1 MRRYWLVFSQAVTVL
16 LAAYFV
22 VATLQ
27 PDWVGRAGSASRATG
42 VNLLEAPAPTV
53 GALPAGSFRQAAQR
67 ASAAVVS
74 INTSKAAP
82 RNPHANDPWFR
93 FFFGDQDG
101 QPQVGLGSGVIISP
115 DGYILTNNHVVEGA
129 DEVLVELSD
138 GRQFK
143 ASDIKTD
150 EQSDLAVLRIKAAE
164 PLPAAALGDSDTME
178 IGDWVLAVGNPF
190 ELELTVSAGII
201 SSKGRTLAAGKRANF
216 LQTDAAI
223 NPGNSGGPL
232 VNLDGEVIG
241 INTAI
246 ATNSGSYQ
254 GVGFA
259 IPINLA
265 KWVTQQLIKTGS
277 VQRAYL
283 GVGIGEINSTL
294 AQKLGVEPHKGVL
307 VSEVFPN
314 SPAAAAGLREGDII
328 RTFAGQAVST
338 ARGLQEVVER
348 APLGSKQQ
356 MAIIRDGKP
365 TTLDVVVKALPGDF
379 GVAGK
384 SPKSGKPAGD
394 PGAFEAEDLGLNV
407 SELTDNLAQRLGFKG
422 FSGVLISGV
431 TPNGIAAEAGLREGM
446 LILRVGKKPV
456 ASVAEFKAAIKGE
469 SLKEGVMLLV
479 RTQEGNRFVV
489 LQQS

>member
-1 MRRYWLVFSQAVTVL
+1 MLWHIQARGGEPASEVEKARGLSRAFRAAAKKVIPTVVKVKTVTKARAVQEL
-16 LAAYFV
+16 K
-22 VATLQ
+22 
-27 PDWVGRAGSASRATG
+27 GRA
-42 VNLLEAPAPTV
+42 PADNP
-53 GALPAGSFRQAAQR
+53 FRGTPFEDFFDDGNMPGFHFNGRIPQR
-67 ASAAVVS
+67 
-74 INTSKAAP
+74 
-82 RNPHANDPWFR
+82 
-93 FFFGDQDG
+93 Q
-101 QPQVGLGSGVIISP
+101 GLGSGVII
-115 DGYILTNNHVVEGA
+115 DAAGVILTNNHVVEGA